1 MTNQW
6 PSLQHDWATWC
17 GPELTA
23 ASWDFENRTVT
34 ANYERKPFDGNRH
47 ERRKAAAIERAWE
60 KRRKKEAKP

>member
-23 ASWDFENRTVT
+23 AKWDFKNHTVT
-34 ANYERKPFDGNRH
+34 AWEEIEPCTGNRH
-47 ERRKAAAIERAWE
+47 ERRKTKAIERSL
-60 KRRKKEAKP
+60 KNRRQKGASR